1 MAVTLRWSSATSK
14 SGVKAWMTAKAT
26 AVWIKY
32 GCFNTFPLD
41 VKKVKGCCFHTL
53 VFLGEGKF
61 IGKSFRKGVSEYSL
75 LTVQKEVMGGKN

>member
-1 MAVTLRWSSATSK
+1 
-14 SGVKAWMTAKAT
+14 MTAKAT

-41 VKKVKGCCFHTL
+41 VKKVKGCCFHTV

-75 LTVQKEVMGGKN
+75 LTVQKGVIGGKNKI